1 MRTLISRA
9 LLAAT
14 LSMAVATACGYDPS
28 PESGMLHC
36 GPQNSCP
43 DGYSCTSGRCW
54 RDGGGGSTGTAG
66 TGGRGGSGGT
76 GGSGGS
82 GSVAKFVGRWT
93 FGADSMRVR
102 VCTDGVTNETIK
114 PWDDFFDV
122 TIGGVSPLATI
133 YYCPWNLDVNAAGT
147 ATTVRT
153 GTSCSLP
160 SADDP
165 TVRFTWRAESFT
177 LTTTNGS
184 TGTLDASIPY
194 TYAGTTTGS
203 GSCTM
208 HFTGSMT
215 KS

>member
-1 MRTLISRA
+1 MRTLISRV

-14 LSMAVATACGYDPS
+14 LTTAFATACGYDPQ
-28 PESGMLHC
+28 PVSGMLHC
-36 GPQNSCP
+36 SPQSTCP
-43 DGYSCTSGRCW
+43 DGYTCRSTLCV
-54 RDGGGGSTGTAG
+54 RDGA
-66 TGGRGGSGGT
+66 GGSGGSGG

-82 GSVAKFVGRWT
+82 GSVDKFVGRWT
-93 FGADSMRVR
+93 FNADSMRVR

-122 TIGGVSPLATI
+122 TVGGASPLTTS

-147 ATTVRT
+147 ATTLRP

-160 SADDP
+160 STTDP
-165 TVRFTWRAESFT
+165 TTTFTWRAESFT

-194 TYAGTTTGS
+194 TYVGTVTGN